1 MANINPVVNKAVQG
15 ANSVVTAIWSS
26 MTTGDIGVQVA
37 LTDWYDRS
45 IQISGTF
52 GGATV
57 TIQGSNDGV
66 NWNTL
71 RDPASVVLTFTAA
84 DIKQLLEMALY
95 VRPIVTGGAGVS
107 VNIAMAGR
115 QLIPLGWS

>member
-1 MANINPVVNKAVQG
+1 MATINPIVNKAVQG
-15 ANSVVTAIWSS
+15 ANSVVTASWT
-26 MTTGDIGVQVA
+26 MGGADTGVQVA

-45 IQISGTF
+45 IQIAGTF

-66 NWNTL
+66 NWSTM
-71 RDPASVVLTFTAA
+71 RDPASVALTFTAA

-95 VRPIVTGGAGVS
+95 IRPITTGGTGSALV
-107 VNIAMAGR
+107 VTMAGR
-115 QLIPLGWS
+115 QLIPMSWS